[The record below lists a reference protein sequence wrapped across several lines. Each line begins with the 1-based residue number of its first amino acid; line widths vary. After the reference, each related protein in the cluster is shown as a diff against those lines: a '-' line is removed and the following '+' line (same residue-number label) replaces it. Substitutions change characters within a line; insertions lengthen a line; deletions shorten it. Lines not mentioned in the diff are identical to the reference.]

1 MIVKKEDVLKQYEKI
16 DNYKTSGEKIE
27 IYENMYN
34 LGMKSRKETDYLI
47 EKTEIEE
54 MKKKLK
60 SNIDEL
66 KMCYDHIYCFKN
78 SDAEIIAELAV
89 EAGIVSK
96 EESKKRVEEL
106 ENEKR
111 AFAKSIYKLDKTQI
125 EQLYERDY
133 YFEDVISDM
142 IYYAKSKLEGEIEQE
157 YPENKIEKIFSEVEK
172 AQEDEWDMIFEEYYF
187 YFPERAEEI
196 YDKIRYLQSNRIEV
210 AEEYK
215 KEVANYS
222 DEEVKEA
229 YDEVKAREE
238 IEGLWNYMI
247 DREEIL
253 FNELKK
259 RGINIEKEEFDEEAG
274 PKVENVTVGAV
285 KFVFNLLGLFIA
297 YSIYYLTGRINS
309 LIESK
314 YLAVLAI
321 YFLAVHI
328 IFSIKSEPEKPYF
341 KKLLNKKFW
350 FMVLIL
356 TVASIDL
363 YMKSSS
369 LK

>member
-1 MIVKKEDVLKQYEKI
+1 MIVKKEEVLKQYEEI
-16 DNYKTSGEKIE
+16 ENYKTSREKIE

-54 MKKKLK
+54 MNKKLK

-66 KMCYDHIYCFKN
+66 KMCYEHIYCFKN
-78 SDAEIIAELAV
+78 SDADMIAELAI
-89 EAGIVSK
+89 EKGIVSK
-96 EESKKRVEEL
+96 EEAKKRVEQI
-106 ENEKR
+106 ENER
-111 AFAKSIYKLDKTQI
+111 REFAKSIYKLDKTQI
-125 EQLYERDY
+125 EQFYERDY
-133 YFEDVISDM
+133 YFEDAISDM

-157 YPENKIEKIFSEVEK
+157 YQRDKIEKIFTDIEK
-172 AQEDEWDMIFEEYYF
+172 TPEEERDIIFEEYYF

-196 YDKIRYLQSNRIEV
+196 YDKIRYLQSKRIETA
-210 AEEYK
+210 AEYN
-215 KEVANYS
+215 KEVENYS

-274 PKVENVTVGAV
+274 QQSENVTVGAV

-297 YSIYYLTGRINS
+297 YSIYYLTGRISS

-314 YLAVLAI
+314 YLAVLSA

-350 FMVLIL
+350 FMILIL